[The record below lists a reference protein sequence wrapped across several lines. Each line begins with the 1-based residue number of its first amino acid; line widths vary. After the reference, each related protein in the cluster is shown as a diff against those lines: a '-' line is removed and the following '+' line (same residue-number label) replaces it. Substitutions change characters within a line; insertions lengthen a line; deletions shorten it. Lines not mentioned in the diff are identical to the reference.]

1 MDLTLIY
8 LNTHL
13 LEYSEGMSGR
23 SRRRRE
29 HMPPTS
35 AGLLRFFEEEVGGIK
50 LKPTVIAIISIAM
63 IVVSVLLIL
72 FF

>member
-1 MDLTLIY
+1 M
-8 LNTHL
+8 
-13 LEYSEGMSGR
+13 YSGVEDMSGR

-50 LKPTVIAIISIAM
+50 LKPTVVAILSVAIITISI
-63 IVVSVLLIL
+63 VLLI

>member
-1 MDLTLIY
+1 
-8 LNTHL
+8 
-13 LEYSEGMSGR
+13 MSGR

-50 LKPTVIAIISIAM
+50 LKPTVIAILSIAM
-63 IVVSVLLIL
+63 IVVSVLLVL